1 MWFIKPR
8 YSIAISSSN
17 RRYVVGVFREVIVSV
32 GTLLPCSGRQP
43 VAPAPPLHP
52 EVHRDGSRWPGSL
65 GQQRGQ
71 RVRSGR
77 VRDLLWS
84 RDANRYVT
92 FYTRRFD
99 QRKFYERHRRLFF
112 FAWGPRLHMRFSK
125 RFLVQNSPCP
135 TLHRGFVASHC
146 VEWERH
152 QRVIWR
158 RSRAQ
163 FMSASSEVFT
173 QLFAAVFVAVF
184 VVDRALVR
192 GKPGQVLYVKSCKQR
207 QSLTFDAVSFF
218 QRHLHGVRR
227 PGATAARESND
238 ERTAA
243 GRTQVQDAKDKTGG
257 HVGHQGSAQTQ
268 AASGEPLTSRTSPHS
283 MWRHIGPSH

>member
-112 FAWGPRLHMRFSK
+112 FCLRASFAHAIFKAILGAKLALPHPAQRLCCEPLRRVGKTSARDLKTLACPVHVSFKWGFYAA
-125 RFLVQNSPCP
+125 FCNSFC
-135 TLHRGFVASHC
+135 
-146 VEWERH
+146 
-152 QRVIWR
+152 
-158 RSRAQ
+158 RS
-163 FMSASSEVFT
+163 
-173 QLFAAVFVAVF
+173 F